1 MTSFTRVE
9 GCIFPT
15 HDRRQRRGAADA
27 KLEMVP
33 PRRESNRRRHGPP
46 DLKVAPQPVTLDY
59 SRVVAYCLPKID
71 GKYAVTHDRMKG
83 DFSRTIFTF
92 GRRYPNCSD
101 LQQIKPAAPRH
112 CEHLARHRDGSLP
125 GLACASGNR
134 GGETTGEFGLW
145 HPTICDP
152 VTDIHPDPELEYP
165 CQPGNESL
173 LLWLSAGQSAGLKGR
188 HARHSGTL
196 PGKGSRFCSPCSN
209 AGLGPHETQSPV
221 VLLS

>member
-1 MTSFTRVE
+1 
-9 GCIFPT
+9 
-15 HDRRQRRGAADA
+15 
-27 KLEMVP
+27 MVP
-33 PRRESNRRRHGPP
+33 PRRQSSRRRHGPP

-101 LQQIKPAAPRH
+101 LQQIKPAAPRR

-152 VTDIHPDPELEYP
+152 VTDIHPDPELEYL

-173 LLWLSAGQSAGLKGR
+173 LLWVSAGQSAGLKGR
-188 HARHSGTL
+188 HARHFGTL
-196 PGKGSRFCSPCSN
+196 PGKGSRFCSPCRN
-209 AGLGPHETQSPV
+209 AGLGPHEAQSPV